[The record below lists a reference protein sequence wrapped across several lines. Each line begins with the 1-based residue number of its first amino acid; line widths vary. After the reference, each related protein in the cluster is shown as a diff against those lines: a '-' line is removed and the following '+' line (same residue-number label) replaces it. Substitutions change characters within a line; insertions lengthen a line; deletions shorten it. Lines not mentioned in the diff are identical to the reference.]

1 MMKYADTNS
10 LIRFLNNM
18 KTILNTKSNVNHT
31 HEYVNGLKL
40 VVSTTKPTTNDKTII
55 TFVR

>member
-1 MMKYADTNS
+1 MKYADINA

-18 KTILNTKSNVNHT
+18 KALLNTKSNVNHT

-40 VVSTTKPTTNDKTII
+40 VVSTTKPTTDDKTII

>member
-1 MMKYADTNS
+1 MKYADTNT

-18 KTILNTKSNVNHT
+18 KALLNTKSNVNHT

-40 VVSTTKPTTNDKTII
+40 VVSTTKPTTDDKTII